1 VDTEKYGE
9 VSLILGAGRNTKD
22 DKIDPAAGFIL
33 KKKTGDAVRRG
44 DVIAT
49 LYTTDKPQALEEA
62 AEMMLSATVF
72 SEEAPDPVPLILGII
87 E

>member
-1 VDTEKYGE
+1 M
-9 VSLILGAGRNTKD
+9 
-22 DKIDPAAGFIL
+22 
-33 KKKTGDAVRRG
+33 RRG